1 MDRETYGAGR
11 QGGGRDL
18 SGGFG
23 RQKSAI
29 HHGELRGLRIIMS
42 TQETPWDNLERYK
55 RLLEMRE
62 LTVSLQNSR
71 IKHLKRTI
79 ELLRAE
85 IREIH
90 TKLYGNATKL

>member
-1 MDRETYGAGR
+1 
-11 QGGGRDL
+11 
-18 SGGFG
+18 
-23 RQKSAI
+23 
-29 HHGELRGLRIIMS
+29 MS